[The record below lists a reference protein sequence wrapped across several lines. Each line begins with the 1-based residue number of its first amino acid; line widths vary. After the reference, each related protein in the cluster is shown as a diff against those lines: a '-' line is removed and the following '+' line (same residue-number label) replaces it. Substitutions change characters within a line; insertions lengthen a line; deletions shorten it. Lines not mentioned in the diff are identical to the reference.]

1 MGAST
6 NRLLRS
12 YAPSDIIGINISEK
26 QLATC
31 RRRAPGCRFLTMD
44 ATELRFPKDSLG
56 NILCVEAAFHFD
68 TREEFLREAQ
78 RVLKPGGC
86 LALSDVL
93 LSSKQSAHNAG
104 KRAETTGWPLYS
116 EKFWREVQPGRSCGR
131 SRSTHGA
138 VTCYSMII
146 CSFRAQ
152 ACRHAATRMPASR
165 DGAAI

>member
-1 MGAST
+1 V
-6 NRLLRS
+6 L
-12 YAPSDIIGINISEK
+12 
-26 QLATC
+26 
-31 RRRAPGCRFLTMD
+31 
-44 ATELRFPKDSLG
+44 DSLG

-68 TREEFLREAQ
+68 TREEFLREAY

-93 LSSKQSAHNAG
+93 LSSKQSAMLMAAKMPPANFVADVEQYRQLYYRCGLRPFASFRPKHNAG

-116 EKFWREVQPGRSCGR
+116 EKFGREVQPGRSCGR

-146 CSFRAQ
+146 CSCPRSSLSPCGDADAGQ
-152 ACRHAATRMPASR
+152 SR
-165 DGAAI
+165 RRRDIINIR